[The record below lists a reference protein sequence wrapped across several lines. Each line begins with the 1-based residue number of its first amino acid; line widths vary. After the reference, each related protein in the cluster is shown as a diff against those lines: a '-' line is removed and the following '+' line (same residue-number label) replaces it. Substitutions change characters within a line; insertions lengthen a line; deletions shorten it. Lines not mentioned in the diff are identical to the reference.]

1 MVEFTSSAILTSSL
15 SVSGA
20 ARGHCNVIPQA
31 VVPGAQCSGPLD
43 MEAQAMTIEARIRE
57 LGNRHRS
64 LDDTIQQEA
73 RRPTADPIQIR
84 ELKQRKLRLKEEITS
99 LEARIH

>member
-1 MVEFTSSAILTSSL
+1 MVEFTSSAILTSTV
-15 SVSGA
+15 SVFGTTE
-20 ARGHCNVIPQA
+20 GHCNVIPQA
-31 VVPGAQCSGPLD
+31 VVPGVLCSGPLD

-64 LDDTIQQEA
+64 LDETIQQEA
-73 RRPTADPIQIR
+73 RRPTADPIHLR

-99 LEARIH
+99 LEARTH